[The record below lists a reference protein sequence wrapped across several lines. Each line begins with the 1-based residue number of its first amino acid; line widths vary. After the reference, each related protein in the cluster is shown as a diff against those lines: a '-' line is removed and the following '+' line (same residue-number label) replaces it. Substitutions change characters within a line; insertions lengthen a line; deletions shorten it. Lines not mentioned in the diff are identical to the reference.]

1 MKSGCKF
8 LSRLLCFFQER
19 FDKLDKTV
27 YCHNSS
33 MQSGVQMDTG
43 KLFGQQIDTDIEA
56 ALIQNDTALS
66 GGEAA

>member
-1 MKSGCKF
+1 
-8 LSRLLCFFQER
+8 
-19 FDKLDKTV
+19 
-27 YCHNSS
+27 

-43 KLFGQQIDTDIEA
+43 KLFGQQIDTDIDA